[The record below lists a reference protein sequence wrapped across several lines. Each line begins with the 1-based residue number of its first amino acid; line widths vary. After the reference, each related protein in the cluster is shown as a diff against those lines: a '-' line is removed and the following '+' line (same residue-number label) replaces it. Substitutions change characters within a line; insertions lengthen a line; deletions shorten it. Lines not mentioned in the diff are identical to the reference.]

1 MFEHFPQSFVGV
13 APWPSWTDAGAP
25 TWSGGGPGLAESLR
39 KEHGLGLNY
48 DASERICGTKNKLT
62 GTENRLQLPQRVG
75 WGEMD

>member
-1 MFEHFPQSFVGV
+1 M
-13 APWPSWTDAGAP
+13 WN
-25 TWSGGGPGLAESLR
+25 
-39 KEHGLGLNY
+39 LNY